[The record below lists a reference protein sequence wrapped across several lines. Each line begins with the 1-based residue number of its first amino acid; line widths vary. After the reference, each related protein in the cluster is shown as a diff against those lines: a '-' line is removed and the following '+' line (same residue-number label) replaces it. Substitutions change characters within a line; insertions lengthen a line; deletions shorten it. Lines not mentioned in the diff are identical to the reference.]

1 MPAPAVS
8 RAPQV
13 TKLLSAL
20 PRAKDTAGF
29 GKIQAGLDQ
38 VADQV
43 RTRRARPPRPA
54 KAAGPRGARAPAD
67 ARSSPSQ
74 MTESEEGHAATLMA
88 QLLGGLDKA
97 LGFSTSPKGR
107 QLDADDD
114 ALYSVLAA
122 LTAGA
127 QRLSK
132 SKKSAK
138 LLVSDVAPAAA
149 AQFHH
154 LLSVALSSDYHI
166 EAREVALEF
175 VSVPPPTAAASRRLP
190 PPRAAPRRAR
200 PPRAPPAPQE
210 VCKCSA
216 TTKDGG
222 DGEGGGEEGGRRQEA
237 RLRRPRGAHPAEA
250 AEGRDAPQGARRREG
265 RGDRPRGEGGG
276 EGAEGGGEEAG
287 VRADAAGDAEDG
299 RRRRLRRLRRRGL
312 EGDGGEEGARGCEPP
327 RRSGIGGTGQ
337 GWDGRSAPREG
348 RRGTRDRRRHVCV
361 GTIL

>member
-1 MPAPAVS
+1 M
-8 RAPQV
+8 RAH
-13 TKLLSAL
+13 
-20 PRAKDTAGF
+20 RG
-29 GKIQAGLDQ
+29 
-38 VADQV
+38 
-43 RTRRARPPRPA
+43 PP

-138 LLVSDVAPAAA
+138 LLVSDVAPTAA

-175 VSVPPPTAAASRRLP
+175 VSVPPPTAADSRRLP
-190 PPRAAPRRAR
+190 PPPAAPRRAR
-200 PPRAPPAPQE
+200 PPRAPPTPQE

-216 TTKDGG
+216 TIKDGG
-222 DGEGGGEEGGRRQEA
+222 DKTAHAVLKQAFFEGTHAKECVALLGG
-237 RLRRPRGAHPAEA
+237 LD
-250 AEGRDAPQGARRREG
+250 DAL
-265 RGDRPRGEGGG
+265 
-276 EGAEGGGEEAG
+276 EGAESFQLQFHLIETVVLLGSRARQVKDALVDKYLDGKTLNTKGEFEENVHELLANFNEARKTKVTTVDAGLVIFGQKEGPGCKVHFGPEVMTMVGAKG
-287 VRADAAGDAEDG
+287 VVKLKCGDA
-299 RRRRLRRLRRRGL
+299 
-312 EGDGGEEGARGCEPP
+312 
-327 RRSGIGGTGQ
+327 S
-337 GWDGRSAPREG
+337 SAPRPPTHLPHPSRSPPTPTG
-348 RRGTRDRRRHVCV
+348 TSTSRRSRSRR
-361 GTIL
+361 

>member
-1 MPAPAVS
+1 MS

-54 KAAGPRGARAPAD
+54 EAAGPRGARAPAD
-67 ARSSPSQ
+67 ARSSPAQ
-74 MTESEEGHAATLMA
+74 MNSNEEGHAATLMA

-175 VSVPPPTAAASRRLP
+175 VSVIAADCRRLPPPPAASRRLP
-190 PPRAAPRRAR
+190 PPRAASDRRA
-200 PPRAPPAPQE
+200 P
-210 VCKCSA
+210 
-216 TTKDGG
+216 
-222 DGEGGGEEGGRRQEA
+222 
-237 RLRRPRGAHPAEA
+237 L
-250 AEGRDAPQGARRREG
+250 
-265 RGDRPRGEGGG
+265 
-276 EGAEGGGEEAG
+276 
-287 VRADAAGDAEDG
+287 
-299 RRRRLRRLRRRGL
+299 
-312 EGDGGEEGARGCEPP
+312 PP
-327 RRSGIGGTGQ
+327 RRRCASAARRSKTAATRRRTRCSSRPSSRARTR
-337 GWDGRSAPREG
+337 RSASRCSAAST
-348 RRGTRDRRRHVCV
+348 TRSRAPSRSSSSS
-361 GTIL
+361 T

>member
-1 MPAPAVS
+1 MGAPAVS

-20 PRAKDTAGF
+20 PRAKDATGF
-29 GKIQAGLDQ
+29 GKIQAGLEQ

-138 LLVSDVAPAAA
+138 LLVSDVAPAVA

-175 VSVPPPTAAASRRLP
+175 VSVPPPTAADSRRLP
-190 PPRAAPRRAR
+190 PPPAASRRRAPPRAAPDRRAPLPPHRRCASVARRSKTAATRRRTRCSSR
-200 PPRAPPAPQE
+200 PSSRARTRRSASRCSAASTTRSRAPSRSS
-210 VCKCSA
+210 CSS
-216 TTKDGG
+216 T
-222 DGEGGGEEGGRRQEA
+222 
-237 RLRRPRGAHPAEA
+237 
-250 AEGRDAPQGARRREG
+250 
-265 RGDRPRGEGGG
+265 
-276 EGAEGGGEEAG
+276 
-287 VRADAAGDAEDG
+287 
-299 RRRRLRRLRRRGL
+299 
-312 EGDGGEEGARGCEPP
+312 
-327 RRSGIGGTGQ
+327 
-337 GWDGRSAPREG
+337 
-348 RRGTRDRRRHVCV
+348 
-361 GTIL
+361 